1 MNFKNILDGQG
12 YENDLAYVQANTI
25 SVQFLVCGNHCRD
38 KLKSCITLI
47 IAMHI
52 YVCV

>member
-1 MNFKNILDGQG
+1 MNFKNIPDGQG